1 MNRNPIGRTAATAWV
16 GLTSDDEGRKRPIP
30 LWVWLSGGAA
40 LLGLVLLASGD
51 DTPAAPSDPT
61 TLEGL
66 AKQLGEQTILAD
78 DCALRWRSATSSAEL
93 VSHTQDFFAPAIEAA
108 RAAGASTVDEVAA
121 FVGRLLVP
129 QCDWPPPLLR
139 NFNID
144 QALAGELSGITKVQW
159 DAARSSPRA
168 DIYLTIRGTVALA
181 LATRSR

>member
-1 MNRNPIGRTAATAWV
+1 MN
-16 GLTSDDEGRKRPIP
+16 DEGSKRPIP
-30 LWVWLSGGAA
+30 LWVWLGGGAA
-40 LLGLVLLASGD
+40 LFGLLLLANGE
-51 DTPAAPSDPT
+51 DTPAPQSDPTT

-66 AKQLGEQTILAD
+66 AKQLGEQTIVVD
-78 DCALRWRSATSSAEL
+78 DCALRWRSTTSSAEL
-93 VSHTQDFFAPAIEAA
+93 VSHTRDFFAPAIEAA

-139 NFNID
+139 NFNIE
-144 QALAGELSGITKVQW
+144 QALAGQLTGITKVQW
-159 DAARSSPRA
+159 DVARTSPRA